1 LEESMRRLLFVVLM
15 LGFLA
20 LPSSAQTALSARVAQ
35 IETQNYPQV
44 TVYVSV
50 TDPSGNFVGG
60 LDSQAFSIL
69 EDGAP
74 VTVDSFA
81 AAGSEP
87 IHAVLVIDRSGSM
100 DERRKLEGAQEA
112 ALAFVRQ
119 MRPEDTTA
127 IITFSD
133 EPFIAKDF
141 TSDRKALER
150 TIEAIHASGATAL
163 YDSIIEGVE
172 LLQPITG
179 RKALL
184 VLTDG
189 QDQFYAGDS
198 QRASNASLE
207 EAIEVAR
214 SAEISV
220 VTIGLGQK
228 NARNDAAG
236 IDERVLRQIAEQT
249 NGQYFYAPEAD
260 ELTSLYERQADQLH
274 NEYVLTY
281 TSPRPFYDGTR
292 RNIQVSVNGVA
303 AEETSYVERHLINV
317 HSSPLVGF
325 GLLVPILALLFAP
338 SLLAR
343 RTKPA
348 KASVA
353 PAVAPNAISTP
364 VGAPCRDCGAAL
376 EPADAR
382 FCQACGSDQQAP
394 ATPKFCDQCSA
405 ALRPNSRFCP
415 GCGHVVMPLPKPNN
429 EVR

>member
-1 LEESMRRLLFVVLM
+1 MRRLLFVVLM

-87 IHAVLVIDRSGSM
+87 IHAVLVIDTSSSMRERSKI
-100 DERRKLEGAQEA
+100 RGAKTA
-112 ALAFVRQ
+112 AIAFVEQ
-119 MRPEDTTA
+119 MRPGDTTA
-127 IITFSD
+127 ILLINT
-133 EPFIAKDF
+133 EPRMYQSF
-141 TSDRKALER
+141 TSDTQTLIRKIQD
-150 TIEAIHASGATAL
+150 IEANGSTAL
-163 YDSIIEGVE
+163 YDSIIEGVD
-172 LLQPITG
+172 LLQPVNG
-179 RKALL
+179 RKAIL

-189 QDQFYAGDS
+189 QDRLTVDS
-198 QRASNASLE
+198 PKQASRNSLQD
-207 EAIEVAR
+207 AIKTAQD
-214 SAEISV
+214 AEISV
-220 VTIGLGQK
+220 VTIGLGDK
-228 NARNDAAG
+228 NTRDEYNG
-236 IDERVLRQIAEQT
+236 IDERVLAQIAEQT
-249 NGQYFYAPEAD
+249 GGQYFYAPEAD